1 VTLIIRLGEDTMRDP
16 GLAKALEVAGGVRAL
31 ARSLGVSQPA
41 ISMWKRVPV
50 DRVAEVESVT
60 GISRADLRPD
70 IFGLE
75 PMHQADPTNIAR
87 SQEYLLLAA
96 LLWRAPDAGLLSKLT
111 NLKGDAT
118 PVGIAHI
125 NLSMAAA
132 EAEPASLQKEFFDLF
147 IGLGRGELLPYASFY
162 LTGFLHEKPLARVRA
177 DLAALGLERDS
188 RASEPEDH
196 IAVLCEVMGLLAVE
210 DAASEQGGNAITDKI
225 FFERHLKR
233 WAARFFSDLEIAESA
248 SFYRAVGALGRL
260 FMEIEAEAFSLPA

>member
-1 VTLIIRLGEDTMRDP
+1 MRDP
-16 GLAKALEVAGGVRAL
+16 GLTRAIEMSGGVRAL
-31 ARSLGVSQPA
+31 ARRLGVSQPA
-41 ISMWKRVPV
+41 ISMWKRIPV
-50 DRVAEVESVT
+50 DRVAEVESIT

-70 IFGLE
+70 IFDQE
-75 PMHQADPTNIAR
+75 PMQQADPTNVAR

-96 LLWRAPDAGLLSKLT
+96 LLWRAPDSVLLSKLAV
-111 NLKGDAT
+111 LKGDAT
-118 PVGIAHI
+118 PIGVAHI
-125 NLSMAAA
+125 NLSLAAA
-132 EAEPASLQKEFFDLF
+132 EVDPAALQKEFFNLF

-177 DLAALGLERDS
+177 DLLALGLERDG

-196 IAVLCEVMGLLAVE
+196 IAVLCEVMGLLALE
-210 DAASEQGGNAITDKI
+210 DASSGHSGHPITDKI

-248 SFYRAVGALGRL
+248 NFYRAVGALGRL